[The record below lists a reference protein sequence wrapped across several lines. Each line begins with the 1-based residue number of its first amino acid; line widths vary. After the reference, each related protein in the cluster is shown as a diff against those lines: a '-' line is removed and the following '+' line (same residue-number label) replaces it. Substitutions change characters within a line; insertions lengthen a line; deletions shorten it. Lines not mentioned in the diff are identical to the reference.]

1 MAADASSTVSG
12 DAASPDVGE
21 LAAAILND
29 AQPPT
34 PTHPAPHATPPVT
47 IIDTPEIRVH
57 RVADLISLLGVAIG
71 IVVILLLGA
80 YARGT
85 TAGITADV
93 HGISGTL
100 QRLLIAPVNLFSGIV
115 TLILPAAVVI
125 DLTVRREPRRILE
138 ALAAAATGFALTL
151 LTVFLVHQFGSE
163 TVVGSLTIGVGDH
176 AKVTLP
182 AYIAGVAA
190 LLTAAGRRRSRR
202 TLLMSWNVL
211 WLAIAVAVISSIVT
225 LPAAL
230 VTVLLGR
237 VAGLGIR
244 YALGSTTDRAYGAVL
259 VEGIQRAGFTAKRLV
274 RADVPS
280 HLPAHELDEVST
292 ALGRSLHG
300 RVYSL
305 LTKENHHLVVVTL
318 DADQHAVGFLT
329 KLWQSAR
336 LRGIDARADVS
347 LRHSA
352 EATAL
357 VSHAARGAG
366 VRTARVLGMSQAR
379 DSMILVYQRPLSAR
393 PLADVDPDEV
403 TDVAV
408 DAIWDQ
414 VVKAHDAGI
423 SHRSLSADTV
433 LVGHDD
439 LVGLPTVWLTS
450 WELGE
455 VATTELAKRI
465 DCAQLVAM
473 LAPIVGAER
482 AVASAFR
489 AVGDKGVEAFA
500 PMLQSIA
507 LPRST
512 RHAIRAS
519 KTNLGIVRK
528 EIVERLPDA
537 DVAPEKIARFG
548 PRAVFTLAAG
558 IIAAYVVFASFN
570 TEEVVHA
577 LGNSNPWWLL
587 AAFGWAMATFAGASI
602 ALMAFAPIRLPWSR
616 AILAQ
621 VAAAYLALA
630 APAGVGPA
638 ALNMRLLTRRKV
650 PAPLAVA
657 TVALVQVSAVVVT
670 VVGLL
675 VLSLI
680 TGSEGTLAALP
691 SSSVLIG
698 VIVSA
703 ALLAIAMI
711 VPRVRSWAFGRLRPL
726 VRQTWPRLAQI
737 LSQPWR
743 LALGIGGNLLLT
755 VAYVGA
761 FDSTLRAFGQHMPLI
776 DVTVLFL
783 IGNAVGAIVP
793 TPGGLG
799 AVEGA
804 LTAGLI
810 SAGIPKEIAP
820 SVVVLYRLLSYWARI
835 PMGYFA
841 MRFLQRRGEL

>member
-1 MAADASSTVSG
+1 MPADASPTTSG
-12 DAASPDVGE
+12 DMAPDDREASTTQAGPS
-21 LAAAILND
+21 AS
-29 AQPPT
+29 T
-34 PTHPAPHATPPVT
+34 PTVT
-47 IIDTPEIRVH
+47 VIDTPEIRVH
-57 RVADLISLLGVAIG
+57 RVADLISLLGVALG
-71 IVVILLLGA
+71 IVVVLLLGA

-85 TAGITADV
+85 TDGITADV
-93 HGISGTL
+93 HGISGIL

-115 TLILPAAVVI
+115 TLILPAAVIV
-125 DLTVRREPRRILE
+125 DLAVRREPRRILE
-138 ALAAAATGFALTL
+138 ALGAAAVGFALTL
-151 LTVFLVHQFGSE
+151 VAVFLVKHFGSTGVE
-163 TVVGSLTIGVGDH
+163 DSLTIGFGVQ
-176 AKVTLP
+176 AKVSLP

-190 LLTAAGRRRSRR
+190 LLTVAGRRGTRR
-202 TLLMSWNVL
+202 TLMLSWNVM
-211 WLAIAVAVISSIVT
+211 WIAIAVAVISNIVT

-230 VTVLLGR
+230 LTVLLGR
-237 VAGLGIR
+237 LAGLGIR
-244 YALGSTTDRAYGAVL
+244 YALGSTTDRAYGDSL
-259 VEGIQRAGFTAKRLV
+259 VDGIKRAGFTPKRLV
-274 RADVPS
+274 RADPTSSQVTQD
-280 HLPAHELDEVST
+280 LDEVST
-292 ALGRSLHG
+292 ALGRTRHG

-305 LTKENHHLVVVTL
+305 LTKENHHLIVVTL

-366 VRTARVLGMSQAR
+366 VRTARVLGMAQAR
-379 DSMILVYQRPLSAR
+379 DSMIVVYQRPLAAR
-393 PLADVDPDEV
+393 PLADIDPAEVSDE
-403 TDVAV
+403 AI

-414 VVKAHDAGI
+414 VMKSHDAGI

-433 LVGHDD
+433 LVGHDE

-473 LAPIVGAER
+473 LAPIVGAQR

-489 AVGDKGVEAFA
+489 AMDDAGVEAFA

-507 LPRST
+507 LPRAT
-512 RHAIRAS
+512 RHALRAS
-519 KTNLGIVRK
+519 ETNLGVVRK

-537 DVAPEKIARFG
+537 DIEPEKIARFG
-548 PRAVFTLAAG
+548 PRTVFTLAAG
-558 IIAAYVVFASFN
+558 IVAAYLVFATFN
-570 TEEVVHA
+570 TEEVLAA
-577 LGNSNPWWLL
+577 LRDSNPWWLL
-587 AAFGWAMATFAGASI
+587 AALAWALATFGGAAV
-602 ALMAFAPIRLPWSR
+602 ALMAFSPIRLPWSR
-616 AILAQ
+616 ALLAQ
-621 VAAAYLALA
+621 VAAAYIALA

-670 VVGLL
+670 VVGLI

-698 VIVSA
+698 VIVTA
-703 ALLAIAMI
+703 TVVALAMI
-711 VPRVRSWAFGRLRPL
+711 VPQVRTWALNRLRPL
-726 VRQTWPRLAQI
+726 VRQTWPRLAQV

-743 LALGIGGNLLLT
+743 LALGVGGNLLLT
-755 VAYVGA
+755 IAYVGA
-761 FDSTLRAFGQHMPLI
+761 FDATLRAFGQHMPLI

-783 IGNAVGAIVP
+783 LGNAVGAIVP

-804 LTAGLI
+804 LITGLTAAGL
-810 SAGIPKEIAP
+810 AP
-820 SVVVLYRLLSYWARI
+820 TVAASVVVVYRLISYWARI

-841 MRFLQRRGEL
+841 MRFLQRKGEL

>member
-1 MAADASSTVSG
+1 MAPG
-12 DAASPDVGE
+12 DAETGDVATE
-21 LAAAILND
+21 HQAEPATATE
-29 AQPPT
+29 PT
-34 PTHPAPHATPPVT
+34 SVAPSVT
-47 IIDTPEIRVH
+47 VIDTPEIRVH
-57 RVADLISLLGVAIG
+57 RVADLISLLGVVLS
-71 IVVILLLGA
+71 IVIVLLLGA
-80 YARGT
+80 YGRGT
-85 TAGITADV
+85 TEGITADV
-93 HGISGTL
+93 HGISGIL

-115 TLILPAAVVI
+115 TLILPAAVVV
-125 DLTVRREPRRILE
+125 DLAVRREPRRILE
-138 ALAAAATGFALTL
+138 ALGAAAMGFAITL
-151 LTVFLVHQFGSE
+151 VVVLLVQNFGSPDI
-163 TVVGSLTIGVGDH
+163 VGSLTIGAGENAH
-176 AKVTLP
+176 VTLP

-190 LLTAAGRRRSRR
+190 LLTVAGRRGTRR
-202 TLLMSWNVL
+202 ALTMSWNVL
-211 WLAIAVAVISSIVT
+211 WMAIAVAIISSIVT

-230 VTVLLGR
+230 LTVLIGR
-237 VAGLGIR
+237 LAGLGIR
-244 YALGSTTDRAYGAVL
+244 YALGSTTDRAYGDAL
-259 VEGIQRAGFTAKRLV
+259 VDGIVRAGFTPKRLV
-274 RADVPS
+274 RADPS
-280 HLPAHELDEVST
+280 SSQATEDLDEVST
-292 ALGRSLHG
+292 ALGRTRHG

-305 LTKENHHLVVVTL
+305 LTKENHHLIVVTL

-366 VRTARVLGMSQAR
+366 VRTARVLGMAQAR
-379 DSMILVYQRPLSAR
+379 DSMIVVYQRPLAAL
-393 PLADVDPDEV
+393 PLADVDPAAV
-403 TDVAV
+403 TDVTV
-408 DAIWDQ
+408 DAIWEQ

-433 LVGHDD
+433 LVGNDE
-439 LVGLPTVWLTS
+439 LVDLPTVWLTS

-465 DCAQLVAM
+465 DCAQLVSM
-473 LAPIVGAER
+473 LAPIVGGER

-489 AVGDKGVEAFA
+489 ALGDKGVEAFA
-500 PMLQSIA
+500 PMLQSITI
-507 LPRST
+507 PRST
-512 RHAIRAS
+512 RHAMRAS
-519 KTNLGIVRK
+519 GINLGIVRK

-537 DVAPEKIARFG
+537 DVEPEKIARFG
-548 PRAVFTLAAG
+548 PRTVFTLAAG
-558 IIAAYVVFASFN
+558 IVAAYVIFASFN
-570 TEEVVHA
+570 TENVLSA
-577 LGNSNPWWLL
+577 LRESNPWWLL
-587 AAFGWAMATFAGASI
+587 AAFGWALATFFGAAV
-602 ALMAFAPIRLPWSR
+602 ALMAFSPIRLPWSR
-616 AILAQ
+616 ALLAQ

-698 VIVSA
+698 VIISA
-703 ALLAIAMI
+703 VVIALAMV
-711 VPRVRSWAFGRLRPL
+711 VPRVRSWLLNRLRPL

-755 VAYVGA
+755 IAYVGA
-761 FDSTLRAFGQHMPLI
+761 FDSTLKAFGQSMPLI

-810 SAGIPKEIAP
+810 SAGLPKEIAA

-835 PMGYFA
+835 PLGYFA
-841 MRFLQRRGEL
+841 MRFLQGKGEL

>member
-1 MAADASSTVSG
+1 MTADAPLSTSG
-12 DAASPDVGE
+12 DVVPAVVVPVSA
-21 LAAAILND
+21 
-29 AQPPT
+29 PT
-34 PTHPAPHATPPVT
+34 VT
-47 IIDTPEIRVH
+47 VIDTPEIRVH
-57 RVADLISLLGVAIG
+57 RVADLISLLGVTLG
-71 IVVILLLGA
+71 IVVVLLLGA

-85 TAGITADV
+85 TEGITADV
-93 HGISGTL
+93 HGVSGIL
-100 QRLLIAPVNLFSGIV
+100 QRVLIAPVNLFSGIV
-115 TLILPAAVVI
+115 TLIVPGAVVI
-125 DLTVRREPRRILE
+125 DLALRREPRRILE
-138 ALAAAATGFALTL
+138 ALGAAAVGFSLTL
-151 LTVFLVHQFGSE
+151 LTVLLVKELGSE
-163 TVVGSLTIGVGDH
+163 DVIGSLTIGTGDN
-176 AKVTLP
+176 AAVTLP

-190 LLTAAGRRRSRR
+190 LLTVAGRRGSRR
-202 TLLMSWNVL
+202 TLTYSWNVV
-211 WLAIAVAVISSIVT
+211 WIAIAVAVISSIVS

-230 VTVLLGR
+230 ITVLLGR
-237 VAGLGIR
+237 LSGLGVR
-244 YALGSTTDRAYGAVL
+244 YALGSTTDRAYGDVL
-259 VEGIQRAGFTAKRLV
+259 VEGIVRAGFTPKRLV
-274 RADVPS
+274 RAD
-280 HLPAHELDEVST
+280 PAMAFTSEELDEVST
-292 ALGRSLHG
+292 ALGRTRHG

-305 LTKENHHLVVVTL
+305 LTKENHHLIVVTL

-329 KLWQSAR
+329 KLWQSVR

-379 DSMILVYQRPLSAR
+379 DSMIVVYQRPLAAR
-393 PLADVDPDEV
+393 PLADIDPSTV
-403 TDVAV
+403 TDAAI
-408 DAIWDQ
+408 DTIWDQ
-414 VVKAHDAGI
+414 VTKAHDAGI

-473 LAPIVGAER
+473 LAPVVGAER
-482 AVASAFR
+482 AVESAFR
-489 AVGDKGVEAFA
+489 AVGDDGVEAFA
-500 PMLQSIA
+500 PMLQSIV

-519 KTNLGIVRK
+519 ETTLGVIRK

-537 DVAPEKIARFG
+537 DVEPEKIARFG
-548 PRAVFTLAAG
+548 PRTVFTLAAG
-558 IIAAYVVFASFN
+558 IVAAYVIFATFN
-570 TEEVVHA
+570 TEQILSA
-577 LGNSNPWWLL
+577 LREANPWWLL
-587 AAFGWAMATFAGASI
+587 AALGWSLATFIGA
-602 ALMAFAPIRLPWSR
+602 AVTLMAFSPVRLPWNR
-616 AILAQ
+616 ALLAQ

-691 SSSVLIG
+691 SSSVLVG
-698 VIVSA
+698 VIVTASVV
-703 ALLAIAMI
+703 AIAMLL
-711 VPRVRSWAFGRLRPL
+711 PRVRNWALGRLRPL
-726 VRQTWPRLAQI
+726 VRQTWPRLAQV

-743 LALGIGGNLLLT
+743 LALGIGGNVLLT
-755 VAYVGA
+755 GAYVGA
-761 FDSTLRAFGQHMPLI
+761 FDATLRAFGQNLQLI

-783 IGNAVGAIVP
+783 LGNAVGAIVP

-799 AVEGA
+799 AVETA
-804 LTAGLI
+804 LTAGLF
-810 SAGIPKEIAP
+810 SAGLAQPLALSI
-820 SVVVLYRLLSYWARI
+820 VVIFRLFSYWFRI
-835 PMGYFA
+835 PLGYFA
-841 MRFLQRRGEL
+841 MKFLQRRGEL

>member
-1 MAADASSTVSG
+1 MPADASPSTGG
-12 DAASPDVGE
+12 DTAPDDQAVITAVITPAAS
-21 LAAAILND
+21 AA
-29 AQPPT
+29 T
-34 PTHPAPHATPPVT
+34 VT
-47 IIDTPEIRVH
+47 VIDTPEIRVH
-57 RVADLISLLGVAIG
+57 RVADLISLLGVALS
-71 IVVILLLGA
+71 IVIVLLLGA

-85 TAGITADV
+85 TDGITADV
-93 HGISGTL
+93 HGISGVL

-115 TLILPAAVVI
+115 TLILPAAVII
-125 DLTVRREPRRILE
+125 DLAVRREPRRILE
-138 ALAAAATGFALTL
+138 ALGAAAMGFALTL
-151 LTVFLVHQFGSE
+151 VAAFLVQHFGSTGVE
-163 TVVGSLTIGVGDH
+163 GSLTIGVGVN
-176 AKVTLP
+176 ARVSLP

-190 LLTAAGRRRSRR
+190 LLTVAGRRGTRR
-202 TLLMSWNVL
+202 TLMMSWNIV
-211 WLAIAVAVISSIVT
+211 WIAIAVAVISSIVT

-230 VTVLLGR
+230 LTVLLGR
-237 VAGLGIR
+237 LAGLGIR
-244 YALGSTTDRAYGAVL
+244 YALGSTTDRAYGDSL
-259 VEGIQRAGFTAKRLV
+259 VEGIQRAGFSPKRLV
-274 RADVPS
+274 RADPS
-280 HLPAHELDEVST
+280 SSQATDELDEVST
-292 ALGRSLHG
+292 ALGRTRHG

-305 LTKENHHLVVVTL
+305 LTKENHHLIVVTL

-366 VRTARVLGMSQAR
+366 VRTARVLGMAQAR
-379 DSMILVYQRPLSAR
+379 DSMIVVYQKPLAAR
-393 PLADVDPDEV
+393 PLADLDPAEV
-403 TDVAV
+403 TDAAV

-414 VVKAHDAGI
+414 VIKSHDAGI

-433 LVGHDD
+433 LVGHDE

-455 VATTELAKRI
+455 VATTDLAKRI

-489 AVGDKGVEAFA
+489 AMDDAGVEAFA
-500 PMLQSIA
+500 PMLQSIV

-512 RHAIRAS
+512 RHAMRAS
-519 KTNLGIVRK
+519 ATNLGVVRK

-537 DVAPEKIARFG
+537 DVEPEKISRFG
-548 PRAVFTLAAG
+548 PRTVFTIAAG
-558 IIAAYVVFASFN
+558 IVAAYVIFASFN
-570 TEEVVHA
+570 TEDVLAA
-577 LGNSNPWWLL
+577 LRESNPWWLL
-587 AAFGWAMATFAGASI
+587 AALAWVLATFGGAAV
-602 ALMAFAPIRLPWSR
+602 ALMAFSPIRLPWSR
-616 AILAQ
+616 ALLAQ
-621 VAAAYLALA
+621 VAAAYIALA

-657 TVALVQVSAVVVT
+657 TVALVQVSSVVVT
-670 VVGLL
+670 VVGL
-675 VLSLI
+675 VILSLI

-691 SSSVLIG
+691 SRSMLIG
-698 VIVSA
+698 VIATTTVV
-703 ALLAIAMI
+703 ALAMI
-711 VPRVRSWAFGRLRPL
+711 VPRVRTWALGRLRPL
-726 VRQTWPRLAQI
+726 VRQTWPRLAQV

-743 LALGIGGNLLLT
+743 LALGVFGNLLLT
-755 VAYVGA
+755 GAYVGA
-761 FDSTLRAFGQHMPLI
+761 FDSTLRAFGQHMSLI

-783 IGNAVGAIVP
+783 LGNAVGALVP

-799 AVEGA
+799 AVETA
-804 LTAGLI
+804 LTVGLVSAGLPQ
-810 SAGIPKEIAP
+810 GIAA
-820 SVVVLYRLLSYWARI
+820 SVVVIYRLISYWARI

>member
-1 MAADASSTVSG
+1 MPADALPTTGGDTAPDDQAETTAVITPEVSVPAVTV
-12 DAASPDVGE
+12 
-21 LAAAILND
+21 
-29 AQPPT
+29 
-34 PTHPAPHATPPVT
+34 
-47 IIDTPEIRVH
+47 IDTPEVRVH
-57 RVADLISLLGVAIG
+57 RVADLISLLGVALG
-71 IVVILLLGA
+71 IVIVLLLGA
-80 YARGT
+80 FARGT
-85 TAGITADV
+85 TDGITADV
-93 HGISGTL
+93 HGISGIL
-100 QRLLIAPVNLFSGIV
+100 QRLLIAPVTLFSGIV
-115 TLILPAAVVI
+115 TLILPAAVVV
-125 DLTVRREPRRILE
+125 DLAVRREPRRILE
-138 ALAAAATGFALTL
+138 ALGAAAVGFALTL
-151 LTVFLVHQFGSE
+151 VAIFLVKNFGSTSVE
-163 TVVGSLTIGVGDH
+163 DSLTIGVGPQ
-176 AKVTLP
+176 AKVALP

-190 LLTAAGRRRSRR
+190 LLTVAGRRGTRR
-202 TLLMSWNVL
+202 TLMLSWNVM
-211 WLAIAVAVISSIVT
+211 WIAIAVAVISSIVT

-230 VTVLLGR
+230 LTVLLGR
-237 VAGLGIR
+237 LAGLGIR
-244 YALGSTTDRAYGAVL
+244 YALGSTTDRAYGDAL
-259 VEGIQRAGFTAKRLV
+259 VDGIKRAGFTPKRLV
-274 RADVPS
+274 RAD
-280 HLPAHELDEVST
+280 PASSQVTQDLDEVST
-292 ALGRSLHG
+292 ALGRTRHG

-305 LTKENHHLVVVTL
+305 LTKENHHLIVVTL

-366 VRTARVLGMSQAR
+366 VRTARVLGMAQAR
-379 DSMILVYQRPLSAR
+379 DSMIVVYQRPLAAR
-393 PLADVDPDEV
+393 PLADIDPADITDE
-403 TDVAV
+403 AV

-414 VVKAHDAGI
+414 VKKSHDAGI

-433 LVGHDD
+433 LVGHDE

-473 LAPIVGAER
+473 LAPIVGAQR

-489 AVGDKGVEAFA
+489 AMDDAGVEAFA

-507 LPRST
+507 LPRAT
-512 RHAIRAS
+512 RHAMRVSA
-519 KTNLGIVRK
+519 TNLGVVRK

-537 DVAPEKIARFG
+537 DVEPEKIARFG
-548 PRAVFTLAAG
+548 PRTVFTLAAG
-558 IIAAYVVFASFN
+558 IVAAYIIFASFN
-570 TEEVVHA
+570 TEDVVAA
-577 LGNSNPWWLL
+577 LRDSNPWWLL
-587 AAFGWAMATFAGASI
+587 AALVWALATFGGAAV
-602 ALMAFAPIRLPWSR
+602 ALMAFSPVRLPWSR
-616 AILAQ
+616 ALLAQ
-621 VAAAYLALA
+621 IAAAYIALA

-670 VVGLL
+670 VVGLI

-698 VIVSA
+698 VVVTA
-703 ALLAIAMI
+703 AVVALAMI
-711 VPRVRSWAFGRLRPL
+711 VPRVRTWALKRLRPL
-726 VRQTWPRLAQI
+726 VRQTWPRLAQV

-761 FDSTLRAFGQHMPLI
+761 FDATLRAFGQHMPLI

-783 IGNAVGAIVP
+783 LGNAVGAIVP

-804 LTAGLI
+804 LTAGLL
-810 SAGIPKEIAP
+810 SAGLPQGIAA
-820 SVVVLYRLLSYWARI
+820 SVVVLYRLISYWARI
-835 PMGYFA
+835 PLGYFA
-841 MRFLQRRGEL
+841 MRFLQRKGEL

>member
-1 MAADASSTVSG
+1 MD
-12 DAASPDVGE
+12 SPDRVAGTE
-21 LAAAILND
+21 LDVIEGAGPKVTVID
-29 AQPPT
+29 A
-34 PTHPAPHATPPVT
+34 
-47 IIDTPEIRVH
+47 PEIRVH
-57 RVADLISLLGVAIG
+57 RVADLISLLGVALG
-71 IVVILLLGA
+71 IVIVLLLGA

-85 TAGITADV
+85 TEGITADV
-93 HGISGTL
+93 HEISGVL

-125 DLTVRREPRRILE
+125 DLAVRREPRRILE
-138 ALAAAATGFALTL
+138 ALGAAAAGFALTL
-151 LTVFLVHQFGSE
+151 IAVFLVRNFGSSE
-163 TVVGSLTIGVGDH
+163 IVGSLSIRVGTR
-176 AKVTLP
+176 AEVTLP

-190 LLTAAGRRRSRR
+190 LLTVAGRRGTRR
-202 TLLMSWNVL
+202 TLTMSWNVL
-211 WLAIAVAVISSIVT
+211 WMAIAVAVISSIVT

-230 VTVLLGR
+230 MTVLLGR
-237 VAGLGIR
+237 LAGLGIR
-244 YALGSTTDRAYGAVL
+244 YALGSTTDRAYGDAL
-259 VEGIQRAGFTAKRLV
+259 IDGIERAGFSPKRLV
-274 RADVPS
+274 RADPTS
-280 HLPAHELDEVST
+280 IQASDELDEVST
-292 ALGRSLHG
+292 ALGRTRHG

-305 LTKENHHLVVVTL
+305 LTKENHHLIVVTL

-329 KLWQSAR
+329 KLWQSVR
-336 LRGIDARADVS
+336 LRGIDTRADVS

-352 EATAL
+352 ESTAL

-366 VRTARVLGMSQAR
+366 VRTARVLGMAQAR
-379 DSMILVYQRPLSAR
+379 DSMIVVYQRPLAAR
-393 PLADVDPDEV
+393 PLADTNPDDL

-408 DAIWDQ
+408 DAIWDE

-433 LVGHDD
+433 LVGHDE
-439 LVGLPTVWLTS
+439 LVDLPTVWLTS

-473 LAPIVGAER
+473 LAPYIGSER
-482 AVASAFR
+482 SVAAAFR

-500 PMLQSIA
+500 PMLQAIV

-512 RHAIRAS
+512 RNALRS
-519 KTNLGIVRK
+519 SDSSLGILRK
-528 EIVERLPDA
+528 EIIERLPDA
-537 DVAPEKIARFG
+537 DVEPEKIARFG

-558 IIAAYVVFASFN
+558 IVAGFVVFASFN
-570 TEEVVHA
+570 TENVLNA
-577 LGNSNPWWLL
+577 LRESNPWWLL
-587 AAFGWAMATFAGASI
+587 AAFGWALATFAGAAI
-602 ALMAFAPIRLPWSR
+602 ALMAFSPVRLPLNR
-616 AILAQ
+616 ALLAQ

-650 PAPLAVA
+650 PAALAVA

-691 SSSVLIG
+691 SSSVLVG

-703 ALLAIAMI
+703 LVIALAMVVPKLRNLALN
-711 VPRVRSWAFGRLRPL
+711 RLRPL

-743 LALGIGGNLLLT
+743 LALGVGGNLLLT

-761 FDSTLRAFGQHMPLI
+761 FESTLRAFNQDMPLI

-810 SAGIPKEIAP
+810 SAGIPKEIAA

-835 PMGYFA
+835 PLGYVA

>member
-1 MAADASSTVSG
+1 MTAEPPLSTSG
-12 DAASPDVGE
+12 GVVPVGV
-21 LAAAILND
+21 I
-29 AQPPT
+29 
-34 PTHPAPHATPPVT
+34 PVT
-47 IIDTPEIRVH
+47 APAVTVIDTPEVRVH
-57 RVADLISLLGVAIG
+57 RVADLISLLGVALG
-71 IVVILLLGA
+71 IVVVLLLGA
-80 YARGT
+80 FARGT
-85 TAGITADV
+85 TEGITADV
-93 HGISGTL
+93 HEVSGIL
-100 QRLLIAPVNLFSGIV
+100 QRVLIAPVNLFSGIV
-115 TLILPAAVVI
+115 TLIIPGAVII
-125 DLTVRREPRRILE
+125 DLAVRREPRRMLE
-138 ALAAAATGFALTL
+138 ALGAAAAGFGLTL
-151 LTVFLVHQFGSE
+151 LAVFLVKELGSDD
-163 TVVGSLTIGVGDH
+163 VVGSLTIGTGDH
-176 AKVTLP
+176 AAITLP

-190 LLTAAGRRRSRR
+190 LLTVAGRRGTRR
-202 TLLMSWNVL
+202 TLTYSWNIV
-211 WLAIAVAVISSIVT
+211 WIAIAVAVISSIVT

-237 VAGLGIR
+237 VAGLGVR
-244 YALGSTTDRAYGAVL
+244 YTLGSTTDRAYGDVL
-259 VEGIQRAGFTAKRLV
+259 VEGIKRAGFTPKRLV
-274 RADVPS
+274 RAD
-280 HLPAHELDEVST
+280 PAMAFVSDELDEVST
-292 ALGRSLHG
+292 ALGRTRHG

-305 LTKENHHLVVVTL
+305 LTKENHHLIVVTL

-329 KLWQSAR
+329 KLWQSVR

-379 DSMILVYQRPLSAR
+379 DSMIVVYQRPLAAS
-393 PLADVDPDEV
+393 PLADIDPDTV
-403 TDVAV
+403 TDE
-408 DAIWDQ
+408 AIDTIWAQ
-414 VVKAHDAGI
+414 VGKAHDAGI

-439 LVGLPTVWLTS
+439 LVGLSTVWLTS

-473 LAPIVGAER
+473 LTPIVGPER

-489 AVGDKGVEAFA
+489 AVGGDGVEAFA
-500 PMLQSIA
+500 PMLQSIV

-519 KTNLGIVRK
+519 GDNLGVIRK

-537 DVAPEKIARFG
+537 DVEPEKIARFG
-548 PRAVFTLAAG
+548 PRTVFMLGAG
-558 IIAAYVVFASFN
+558 IVAAYVIFATFN
-570 TEEVVHA
+570 TENVLVA
-577 LGNSNPWWLL
+577 LREANPWWLL
-587 AAFGWAMATFAGASI
+587 AALGWSLATFIGA
-602 ALMAFAPIRLPWSR
+602 AVTLMAFSPIRLPWNR
-616 AILAQ
+616 ALLAQ

-691 SSSVLIG
+691 SSSVLGG
-698 VIVSA
+698 VIVTASVV
-703 ALLAIAMI
+703 AIAMLL
-711 VPRVRSWAFGRLRPL
+711 PRVRNWALGRLRPL
-726 VRQTWPRLAQI
+726 VRQTWPRLAQV

-743 LALGIGGNLLLT
+743 LALGISGNILLT
-755 VAYVGA
+755 GAYVGA
-761 FDSTLRAFGQHMPLI
+761 FDATLRAFGQHLELI

-783 IGNAVGAIVP
+783 LGNAVGAIVP

-799 AVEGA
+799 AVETA
-804 LTAGLI
+804 LTAGLF
-810 SAGIPKEIAP
+810 SAGLAQPLAVSI
-820 SVVVLYRLLSYWARI
+820 VVIFRLFSYWFRI
-835 PMGYFA
+835 PLGYFA
-841 MRFLQRRGEL
+841 MKFLQRRGEL